1 VLFAWSGR
9 SRFQLSS
16 EGRVKVLV
24 KTRWLFEVLLMLFV
38 GFCCGGPCCCLAGI
52 PVFDHALTALEQT
65 NWALDHTLKS
75 TFHSADIAKYV
86 EQIENQVRQI
96 VNQYTQIG
104 HQVESLRRLGDP
116 NYYVHML
123 SLDTLLSEI
132 QEVKGS
138 IGGTM
143 SEFRGLANGS
153 ASLRYTGDGL
163 YSDLTQWKALG
174 GGPVNFNQDSFR
186 KYGMVFDLYDAY
198 DREMQRYQDTMT
210 KLQNDFAS
218 TLEQLNN
225 EQTQIG
231 RETLVGKLQAIATQ
245 MDVTKN
251 RIQIAADRVKV
262 QGQVNAADQ
271 ARMQEALR
279 QMELQTMAAQD
290 QATIEGGVQSQ
301 NSFPKVSTFGGLNL
315 GW

>member
-1 VLFAWSGR
+1 
-9 SRFQLSS
+9 
-16 EGRVKVLV
+16 VLV

-123 SLDTLLSEI
+123 SLDTLL
-132 QEVKGS
+132 
-138 IGGTM
+138 
-143 SEFRGLANGS
+143 R
-153 ASLRYTGDGL
+153 
-163 YSDLTQWKALG
+163 
-174 GGPVNFNQDSFR
+174 PVNFNQDSFR

>member
-1 VLFAWSGR
+1 
-9 SRFQLSS
+9 
-16 EGRVKVLV
+16 
-24 KTRWLFEVLLMLFV
+24 
-38 GFCCGGPCCCLAGI
+38 
-52 PVFDHALTALEQT
+52 
-65 NWALDHTLKS
+65 
-75 TFHSADIAKYV
+75 
-86 EQIENQVRQI
+86 
-96 VNQYTQIG
+96 
-104 HQVESLRRLGDP
+104 
-116 NYYVHML
+116 
-123 SLDTLLSEI
+123 
-132 QEVKGS
+132 
-138 IGGTM
+138 
-143 SEFRGLANGS
+143 
-153 ASLRYTGDGL
+153 
-163 YSDLTQWKALG
+163 
-174 GGPVNFNQDSFR
+174 
-186 KYGMVFDLYDAY
+186 MVFDLYDAY